1 MSGAGRVLVTGGT
14 GFLGRAIV
22 RELAGAGNPGAQ
34 GLAGNHG
41 AQGLA
46 RLPVRLLVRASAD
59 RTRFP
64 AGVEFSAGDV
74 TDRASVAAAAEGCT
88 DIVHGAALVK
98 IAAPAAEFDRINVGG
113 LENVLAAARAG
124 GARVLYVSSFM
135 ALGPTE
141 KGRGGMLDASA
152 PADDRAWINSYER
165 TKTLADRAA
174 RRALSIGE
182 PVSVVYPGVIYG
194 PGELTEGNIVVRHLL
209 DLVRRKVPV
218 RLGAPERRWN
228 YAFVDDVAM
237 GVRLALEALRAT
249 GKGERFVLGGENVT
263 QGDFYRTVGEL
274 TGVAMPTRRLPD
286 GLATVLGVVEKGV
299 AALRRV
305 TPKLTPDLVEVYR
318 HDWALDSSAAE
329 ERLGYRPRPLRAGLE
344 QTLAWLTES
353 GTWPA

>member
-1 MSGAGRVLVTGGT
+1 MAGTTRVLVTGGT

-22 RELAGAGNPGAQ
+22 RELVAAGN
-34 GLAGNHG
+34 
-41 AQGLA
+41 
-46 RLPVRLLVRASAD
+46 PVRLLVRATAD

-64 AGVEFSAGDV
+64 DGVEFATGDV
-74 TDRASVAAAAEGCT
+74 AERADVVAAAAGCA

-98 IAAPAAEFDRINVGG
+98 IAAPAAEFDRVNVGG
-113 LENVLAAARAG
+113 LENVLAAARG
-124 GARVLYVSSFM
+124 VGARVVYVSSFM

-141 KGRGGMLDASA
+141 KGRGGMLDAGA
-152 PADDRAWINSYER
+152 PADDRRWINSYER

-174 RRALSIGE
+174 RRAIAIGE

-228 YAFVDDVAM
+228 YAFVDDVAT
-237 GVRLALEALRAT
+237 GVRQALEALRST

-274 TGVAMPTRRLPD
+274 TGVPMPTRRLPD
-286 GLATVLGVVEKGV
+286 GLATVLGAVEKGV
-299 AALRRV
+299 ASLRRA

-318 HDWALDSSAAE
+318 HDWSYDSSAAE
-329 ERLGYRPRPLRAGLE
+329 ERLGYRPRTLREGLK
-344 QTLAWLTES
+344 QTLQWLAET